1 MLPHKQK
8 SIQKK
13 KDSSDDDDDNDID
26 DDDNGDLDHGDKV
39 VQEVQL
45 RQRRLCTLLLI
56 LSIW

>member
-45 RQRRLCTLLLI
+45 RQ
-56 LSIW
+56 